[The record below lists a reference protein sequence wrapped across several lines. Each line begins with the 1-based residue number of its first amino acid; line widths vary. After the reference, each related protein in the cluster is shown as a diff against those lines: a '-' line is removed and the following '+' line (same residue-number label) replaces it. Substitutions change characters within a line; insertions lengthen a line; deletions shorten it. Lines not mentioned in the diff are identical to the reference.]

1 MKRIAI
7 LLSMC
12 IFLMMG
18 FTAEGAGNI
27 NSITTGN
34 GGIVSVS
41 SDRGTAVLSDTF
53 EDPLDQAEADRIN
66 GMLSQPLS
74 EVLQLKAL
82 SIYGLDTRYIE
93 NQDISAFK
101 FLTKVHN
108 LKLDAD
114 PAPANDNPV
123 KVRFVCNNITPDIE
137 VFVLHKCSEH
147 AWELLKTEG
156 EDNMISAAFHSAS
169 PVALVY
175 RNKREAV
182 SAGVS
187 PKTGE
192 NNWEII
198 AVTAAIGCLLI
209 GIYAIRKSKR
219 KWEDLRN

>member
-1 MKRIAI
+1 MKRIAM

-12 IFLMMG
+12 IFLIMG

-41 SDRGTAVLSDTF
+41 ADRGTVVLSDVF
-53 EDPLDQAEADRIN
+53 EDAQEQSEADRIN
-66 GMLSQPLS
+66 GLLSQFLS
-74 EVLQLKAL
+74 EVLQLKTL
-82 SIYGLDTRYIE
+82 SIYGLDTKYIE
-93 NQDISAFK
+93 DQDISAFK
-101 FLTKVHN
+101 FLTKVYN

-114 PAPANDNPV
+114 PAPSNENPV
-123 KVRFVCNNITPDIE
+123 KVRFVCNSITPDIE
-137 VFVLHKCSEH
+137 VFALHKCGEH
-147 AWELLKTEG
+147 GWELLMTEG

-175 RNKREAV
+175 RNKTQAV

-192 NNWEII
+192 YNGDII
-198 AVTAAIGCLLI
+198 DVTAAIGCLII
-209 GIYAIRKSKR
+209 GIYAIKKSRRKCK
-219 KWEDLRN
+219 DIRN

>member
-1 MKRIAI
+1 M
-7 LLSMC
+7 
-12 IFLMMG
+12 
-18 FTAEGAGNI
+18 
-27 NSITTGN
+27 
-34 GGIVSVS
+34 
-41 SDRGTAVLSDTF
+41 LSDTF
-53 EDPLDQAEADRIN
+53 EDPLEQAEADRIN

-82 SIYGLDTRYIE
+82 SLYGLDTRYIE
-93 NQDISAFK
+93 DQDISAFK
-101 FLTKVHN
+101 FLTRVHN

-114 PAPANDNPV
+114 PAPSIDNPV

-147 AWELLKTEG
+147 GWELLKTEG
-156 EDNMISAAFHSAS
+156 KDNMISGAFHSAS

-175 RNKREAV
+175 RNKTEAV
-182 SAGVS
+182 SAGIS

-209 GIYAIRKSKR
+209 GIYAIKKSRR
-219 KWEDLRN
+219 KWED

>member
-1 MKRIAI
+1 MKQIAI

-41 SDRGTAVLSDTF
+41 ANRGTAVFSDTF
-53 EDPLDQAEADRIN
+53 EDPQEQAEADRIN
-66 GMLSQPLS
+66 AMTGQSLS
-74 EVLQLKAL
+74 EVLQLKTL

-93 NQDISAFK
+93 DQDISAFK
-101 FLTKVHN
+101 FLTKVYN

-114 PAPANDNPV
+114 PAPSNDNPV
-123 KVRFVCNNITPDIE
+123 EVRIVCNRITPDIE

-147 AWELLKTEG
+147 GWELLKTEG
-156 EDNMISAAFHSAS
+156 EDNMISASFHSAS

-175 RNKREAV
+175 RNKTEAV
-182 SAGVS
+182 SVGVS

-192 NNWEII
+192 DNGQIL
-198 AVTAAIGCLLI
+198 AVTAAISCLII
-209 GIYAIRKSKR
+209 GIYAIRKSRR
-219 KWEDLRN
+219 KDKSVRN